1 MEVEFD
7 NIAIINGIE
16 QQLFFGNRRKY
27 QLWLYPIPWDKIQ
40 HQFVACYYISAI
52 ELETTDGKVYKDVLE
67 VTATGSKGYYLIDE
81 ANPASQVV
89 ELDNI
94 PAGKYS
100 KITFTVGV
108 DSTGVLNG
116 ATGGALDPATSKMF
130 WTGIQATSP
139 SNLKVSLMPSNGG
152 VSGAETVT
160 TQSKWHRFYHIGG
173 WKNIA
178 GTAFVYNNKRI
189 SFNFDTDVVVDAKS
203 APHVHMTFDVMGLI
217 QWSPQSWFHRQ
228 PQCAQTIRWGGH
240 GTQHGRSL
248 QLWPYSSVIVL
259 LELGGRGNLPALI
272 SLSWKVVLFPALH
285 SGPYGMRTGQFR
297 YWKSIPGAAF
307 PIFWTRSIRL
317 TNFRW
322 PRLVST

>member
-1 MEVEFD
+1 MKTLIKLFTLISIITFFSCGDDDTTTTGSMEVEFD
-7 NIAIINGIE
+7 NIAIVNGIE
-16 QQLFFGNRRKY
+16 QQLSLVTAGSTSYGYTNSLGQKFNINLLR
-27 QLWLYPIPWDKIQ
+27 
-40 HQFVACYYISAI
+40 YYISAI

-67 VTATGSKGYYLIDE
+67 VSATGSKGYYLIDE

-130 WTGIQATSP
+130 WNWNSGYIA
-139 SNLKVSLMPSNGG
+139 LKFEGQSDASNGG

-160 TQSKWHRFYHIGG
+160 TTNPNGIAYHIGG

-189 SFNFDTDVVVDAKS
+189 SFNFDTDAVVDAKS
-203 APHVHMTFDVMGLI
+203 APHVHMTFDVMGL
-217 QWSPQSWFHRQ
+217 FN
-228 PQCAQTIRWGGH
+228 GH
-240 GTQHGRSL
+240 HKVDFT
-248 QLWPYSSVIVL
+248 
-259 LELGGRGNLPALI
+259 GNHNVHKPSDGVDMA
-272 SLSWKVVLFPALH
+272 H
-285 SGPYGMRTGQFR
+285 NMEE
-297 YWKSIPGAAF
+297 AF
-307 PIFWTRSIRL
+307 
-317 TNFRW
+317 NFDHIHQ
-322 PRLVST
+322 